1 MKKRVRKQ
9 QRRKKYINR
18 FIGAVSFGFIIASL
32 SELNNFDNYVASLI
46 LGLFGLVGLFI
57 TAYNAGWLYSYIY
70 ERDKREWEEINTIR

>member
-18 FIGAVSFGFIIASL
+18 FIGVVSFGFIIASL
-32 SELNNFDNYVASLI
+32 SELNNFDNFAASLI
-46 LGLFGLVGLFI
+46 LGIFGLVGLFI

-70 ERDKREWEEINTIR
+70 ERDKSEWEEINTIR